1 MRVGLC
7 VALVCA
13 GCSYSSLDD
22 EILPELLHAEV
33 IVDPAMPTAAA
44 TLDVRLE
51 LRGGPTA
58 AADAVIDR
66 SVLEDPSLVD
76 EDAILVQLALG
87 FPATFDAYIGASE
100 TKVVDLENLGTTN
113 GELAGLCG
121 TPLTLRLYLADDD
134 EPDAWWLTALPV
146 TVACL

>member
-7 VALVCA
+7 VAMVCA

-33 IVDPAMPTAAA
+33 FVDPAMPAATA

-58 AADAVIDR
+58 SADAVIDR
-66 SVLEDPSLVD
+66 IVLEDPALVGD
-76 EDAILVQLALG
+76 EADLVELALG
-87 FPATFDAYIGASE
+87 FPASFDPYIGASQ
-100 TKVVDLENLGTTN
+100 TKVVDLENRGTTN
-113 GELAGLCG
+113 AELSDLCG
-121 TPLTLRLYLADDD
+121 TALTLRLYLADLD
-134 EPDAWWLTALPV
+134 EPDAWWLAAHPV
-146 TVACL
+146 TVACP